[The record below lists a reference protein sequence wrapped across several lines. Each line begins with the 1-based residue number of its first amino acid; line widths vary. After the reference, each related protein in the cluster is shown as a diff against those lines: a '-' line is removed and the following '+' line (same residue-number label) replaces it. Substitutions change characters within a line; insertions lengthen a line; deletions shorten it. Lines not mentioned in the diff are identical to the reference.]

1 MIRSQRHDYNFHVQ
15 TISGLIRQGKID
27 DCLRYVNAL
36 EEDSAIMNAILPVK
50 DPAIA
55 ALIHNFQIMAVREG
69 NVAAH
74 AIVAYL
80 AEHQ

>member
-1 MIRSQRHDYNFHVQ
+1 
-15 TISGLIRQGKID
+15 
-27 DCLRYVNAL
+27 
-36 EEDSAIMNAILPVK
+36 MNAILPVK